1 MNKRKKFL
9 SATIGGSL
17 IYSVMSISSA
27 ADEVPVAKKADDTDP
42 STVVV
47 TGYRNSIK
55 KAFDI
60 KLTSDSIMDAIVA
73 DDIGKLPDQNI
84 AEAIARV
91 PGVTITRGHGEGQ
104 FITVR
109 GLGPEFNTA
118 LLNGR
123 VLATENRGREYSFDI
138 LPAELISGVGIYKS
152 PTANQIEGGIGST
165 VNMTTAQP
173 LVLGDKLV
181 VSGQGNY
188 DSQRGKASPQTSGL
202 YSMKSADG
210 TFGALAA
217 FSYINRKIEG
227 QRVFTDGWEANQTLN
242 LSNGSTIKGVSMPT
256 YVEYGINDTTRE
268 RMSGLATVQWKP
280 TRDLVLTVDG
290 LYSKLNVNDDN
301 RVFFLYGGP
310 GDVSAATVDA
320 NHTIATYTGVGAEQ
334 VTTQIRPRLAK
345 TRELGFNAKWT
356 PTANI
361 SSIFDASY
369 SKATDNT
376 GGNQAWFDSK
386 LNAPGFDPKKVQ
398 FHVSPNGL
406 PVYDNLGAITDT
418 SHATMG
424 WLTWEG
430 ISVEDK
436 INQASYNLKYKFGG
450 DTLKAIEV
458 GVNYSDRQK
467 DVLSYKSPDTVQ
479 SLFTGIALPQSLFS
493 SSTNA
498 NNFMGSG
505 MFNSAFPGYSVG
517 QLQSYLLSDA
527 AINQTA
533 NPAATRAAIAAN
545 GGNLGV
551 QFVPGQSGSAR
562 EKTYGAFVQASFG
575 GHLREHDW
583 SANLGVRY
591 VNTKEVSKGVG
602 QQVLNIIN
610 NPGTDPLV
618 VLSGAVPLTETGA
631 YKEFLPSANLKF
643 DVADSLMF
651 QLAAAKSMTRA
662 TLSDLLITRSI
673 NARERER
680 SISDGNPNLQ
690 PMLAQNY
697 DASLTW
703 YDDKASYL
711 SAAVFVKNLRNLLK
725 SQTSTVTIL
734 GQDFFLTRPENVGSV
749 HMKGVELSGQYM
761 FNTLP
766 APFDGLGVQGNYT
779 HAGSTNT
786 YNVVGF
792 YEKGPFQFRAAYNY
806 RNAYEETDHGNRG
819 QPVDVA
825 AYGQT
830 DASFSYA
837 WSKTLTLFAQG
848 INLNNA
854 KYRKYSVYP
863 ERVISYEAYGPRY
876 ALGARATF

>member
-1 MNKRKKFL
+1 MI
-9 SATIGGSL
+9 SATLTGSL
-17 IYSVMSISSA
+17 LYSVISVSAA
-27 ADEVPVAKKADDTDP
+27 ADEVATVKKADETDT

-55 KAFDI
+55 KAFDL

-138 LPAELISGVGIYKS
+138 LPAELISGVGIFKT
-152 PTANQIEGGIGST
+152 PTANQTEGGIGST

-173 LVLGDKLV
+173 LTLGNKLV
-181 VSGQGNY
+181 LSGQGNY
-188 DSQRGKASPQTSGL
+188 DNQRGKVSPQTSGL
-202 YSMKSADG
+202 YSMKSEDG
-210 TFGALAA
+210 TFGALAS

-227 QRVFTDGWEANQTLN
+227 QRVYTDGWEANQTLHVN
-242 LSNGSTIKGVSMPT
+242 NGATTITGVSMPT
-256 YVEYGINDTTRE
+256 YVEYGINDTNRE
-268 RMSGLATVQWKP
+268 RLSGLATLQWKP
-280 TRDLVLTVDG
+280 TKDLLFTVDG
-290 LYSKLNVNDDN
+290 LYSKLNVNDNN

-310 GDVSAATVDA
+310 GEVTAATVDS
-320 NHTIATYTGVGAEQ
+320 HKTIATYTGVGAELI
-334 VTTQIRPRLAK
+334 TTQIRPRLANTK
-345 TRELGFNAKWT
+345 ELGFNAKWT
-356 PTANI
+356 PTANL
-361 SSIFDASY
+361 SSVFDASY
-369 SKATDNT
+369 SKATDST
-376 GGNQAWFDSK
+376 GGNQAWFDAN
-386 LNAPGFDPKKVQ
+386 LNAAGFDPKKVQ
-398 FHVSPNGL
+398 FHISPNGL
-406 PVYDNLGAITDT
+406 PVYDNLGTINDS

-430 ISVEDK
+430 LSVEDK
-436 INQASYNLKYKFGG
+436 ISQLSYNAKYKFGASA
-450 DTLKAIEV
+450 LKSVEF
-458 GVNYSDRQK
+458 GVNYSDREK
-467 DVLSYKSPDTVQ
+467 SVLSYKTPGSVQ
-479 SLFTGIALPQSLFS
+479 GLFGGIPIPQSLFS
-493 SSTNA
+493 SPSNA
-498 NNFMGSG
+498 ANFMGSG
-505 MFNSAFPGYSVG
+505 MFTTPFPGYSVYD
-517 QLQSYLLSDA
+517 LQAYLLSDA
-527 AINQTA
+527 AINKTA

-551 QFVPGQSGSAR
+551 QFVPGESGSAR
-562 EKTYGAFVQASFG
+562 EKTFGSFVQASFG
-575 GHLREHDW
+575 GSMNDHDW
-583 SANLGVRY
+583 SANLGLRY

-602 QQVLNIIN
+602 QEVLNIVTK
-610 NPGTDPLV
+610 PGFDPVV
-618 VLSGAVPLTETGA
+618 VLSGAVPLTEEGA
-631 YKEFLPSANLKF
+631 YKEYLPSANLKL
-643 DVADSLMF
+643 DLAEGLMF
-651 QLAAAKSMTRA
+651 QLAAAKTMTRA

-680 SISDGNPNLQ
+680 NISDGNPNLK
-690 PMLAQNY
+690 PMLGQNF

-711 SAAVFVKNLRNLLK
+711 SAAVFAKNLSNLLK
-725 SQTSTVTIL
+725 TQTSTVQIL
-734 GQDFFLTRPENVGSV
+734 GQDFFLTRPENAGGS

-761 FNTLP
+761 FSGLP
-766 APFDGLGVQGNYT
+766 TPFDGLGAQGNYT

-792 YEKGPFQFRAAYNY
+792 YEKGPFQFRVAYNY
-806 RNAYEETDHGNRG
+806 RNAYEETDRGNRG

-837 WSKTLTLFAQG
+837 WNKNLTFFMQG

-854 KYRKYSVYP
+854 KYLKYSVYP

-876 ALGARATF
+876 AFGARVNF